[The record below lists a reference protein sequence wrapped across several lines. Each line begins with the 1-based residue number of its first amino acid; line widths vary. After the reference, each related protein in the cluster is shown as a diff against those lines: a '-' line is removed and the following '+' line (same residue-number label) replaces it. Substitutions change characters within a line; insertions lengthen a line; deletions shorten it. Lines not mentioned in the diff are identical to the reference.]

1 MDDSRPGRLRL
12 PRGDRFST
20 RIEFLR
26 TTERDLAAE
35 VARLRREEEY
45 LRLKVRQAREQVRY
59 YDGLLELLR
68 RDYGRAPSLTEFVRR
83 FG

>member
-1 MDDSRPGRLRL
+1 MVRA
-12 PRGDRFST
+12 DRFSD

-26 TTERDLAAE
+26 STERDLAGE

-59 YDGLLELLR
+59 YEGLLTLLR
-68 RDYGRAPSLTEFVRR
+68 RDLGKPPSLTDVVRR
-83 FG
+83 LG

>member
-1 MDDSRPGRLRL
+1 MVRA
-12 PRGDRFST
+12 DRFSD

-26 TTERDLAAE
+26 STERDLAGE

-59 YDGLLELLR
+59 YEGLLTLLR
-68 RDYGRAPSLTEFVRR
+68 RDYGRAPSLAEVVRR
-83 FG
+83 LE

>member
-1 MDDSRPGRLRL
+1 LVRT
-12 PRGDRFST
+12 DRFSD

-26 TTERDLAAE
+26 TTERDIARE

-59 YDGLLELLR
+59 YEGLLALLR
-68 RDYGRAPSLTEFVRR
+68 RDFGRLPSLTEVVRR
-83 FG
+83 LE